1 MIMTTQMTARLIV
14 TTSGTMLVMP
24 ASPLLPAAILVRRTA
39 ALLTAIL
46 VLWWTAVLIMT
57 AAALRWSVVLAL
69 VLGLTILKKI

>member
-1 MIMTTQMTARLIV
+1 MTTQMTARLIM
-14 TTSGTMLVMP
+14 TMLIMP
-24 ASPLLPAAILVRRTA
+24 ATPLLPTAILVGRT